1 MFCKFVNLF
10 TLKNFVSSK
19 IL

>member
-1 MFCKFVNLF
+1 VNLF